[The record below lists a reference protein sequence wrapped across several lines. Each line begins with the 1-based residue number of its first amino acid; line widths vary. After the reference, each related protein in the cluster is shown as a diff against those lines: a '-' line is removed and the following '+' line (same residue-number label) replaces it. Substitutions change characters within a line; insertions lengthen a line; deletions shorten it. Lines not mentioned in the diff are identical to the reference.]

1 MKMALGAGVGLRPHA
16 VIFSAGAMIQ
26 KVPGSPERPRSSLQ
40 QSDPS
45 GRPRLRLSVAML
57 GSLALAA
64 VAPLVA
70 AEVDSKRLEAAA
82 GEPSNWL
89 TYFGSY
95 EAWRY
100 STLDQI
106 NRANISELRPVWAF
120 ETGIPDGGLQAA
132 PLVVDGVMYVSSA
145 WNHVFALDAA
155 TGEMLWRYDYPEPET
170 IPGTYGTWNRGVA
183 VAYGL
188 VYMGTLDNHVVALDR
203 DTGEEVWR
211 VEVENA
217 AQCGCNIT
225 SAPLVV
231 KDLVITGVTGGDSAH
246 RGYLNAY
253 DAKTGRHRWRFWTI
267 PAPGEPGHDSWEG
280 DSWRYGGGSTW
291 ITGTYDAELDLLY
304 WAVGNP
310 AADFYGED
318 REGDNLY
325 TDSIVALDPDTG
337 HLRWHY
343 QQIPHDVWDYDSAY
357 EIVLLDLE
365 VDGESR
371 KTLLNPSK
379 SGYVWLLDRGS
390 GEFLGAWP
398 LVENS
403 NWIDGI
409 GPSGEL
415 LGRNEPAVGERTFI
429 CPAIGGGRSWNHG
442 AYSPATGWFYSTG
455 LEWCQTVTVRR
466 EEPREGMPFFG
477 GEFEMEH
484 PRSGPAHS
492 HLSAYDPVTG
502 ERKWRYEHKYPLLAS
517 QLATAGGLV
526 FTGDATGRFFALDA
540 DTGRELWGFR
550 TGSGHRGSAVSYAV
564 DGRQFVATPSGWGSA
579 LAGLTT
585 QLWPEAADF
594 PSGSSIFAFALPEGS
609 E

>member
-1 MKMALGAGVGLRPHA
+1 MEVALRAEVGLRPHA
-16 VIFSAGAMIQ
+16 VILGAGAMIQ
-26 KVPGSPERPRSSLQ
+26 KVPGSPERRRFLLQ
-40 QSDPS
+40 QCDASEH
-45 GRPRLRLSVAML
+45 LRNPLPVAMVVL
-57 GSLALAA
+57 LAFAGVAALAA
-64 VAPLVA
+64 
-70 AEVDSKRLEAAA
+70 AEVNSNRLEAAT

-89 TYFGSY
+89 TYYGSY
-95 EAWRY
+95 DAWRY
-100 STLDQI
+100 TTLDQI

-155 TGEMLWRYDYPEPET
+155 TGEMLWRYDYPEPEA

-203 DTGEEVWR
+203 ETGEEVWR

-253 DAKTGRHRWRFWTI
+253 DAMTGRHRWRFWTI

-337 HLRWHY
+337 HLQWHY

-365 VDGESR
+365 VDGEVR

-415 LGRNEPAVGERTFI
+415 LGRNEPPVGERTFI

-455 LEWCQTVTVRR
+455 LEWCQTVTVRL

-564 DGRQFVATPSGWGSA
+564 DGRQFIATPSGWGSA

>member
-1 MKMALGAGVGLRPHA
+1 MEVALRAGFGLRPHA
-16 VIFSAGAMIQ
+16 VILGAGAMIQ
-26 KVPGSPERPRSSLQ
+26 KVSGSPERRRFLLHQCDASGHPRNAL
-40 QSDPS
+40 P
-45 GRPRLRLSVAML
+45 VAML
-57 GSLALAA
+57 VLLALAG
-64 VAPLVA
+64 VAALAA
-70 AEVDSKRLEAAA
+70 AEVNSNRLEAAT

-89 TYFGSY
+89 TYYGSY
-95 EAWRY
+95 KAWRY
-100 STLDQI
+100 TTLDQI

-203 DTGEEVWR
+203 ETGEEVWR

-253 DAKTGRHRWRFWTI
+253 DAMTGRHRWRFWTI

-337 HLRWHY
+337 HLQWHY

-365 VDGESR
+365 VDGEVR

-379 SGYVWLLDRGS
+379 SGYVWLLDRRS

-415 LGRNEPAVGERTFI
+415 LGRNEPPVGERTFI